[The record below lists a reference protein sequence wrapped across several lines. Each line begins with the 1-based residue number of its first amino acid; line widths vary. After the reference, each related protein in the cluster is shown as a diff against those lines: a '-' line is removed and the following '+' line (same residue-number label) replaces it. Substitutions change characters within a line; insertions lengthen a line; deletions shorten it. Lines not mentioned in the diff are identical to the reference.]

1 VGPHRE
7 GGPVPA
13 AALVLAR
20 RVQEGEYESAHE
32 TRARSRLP
40 NTRPLSFPQV
50 LLWTTTVLSA
60 SGVAATED
68 ALYLCRETVSGVG
81 EGAERVERVER
92 AGDTRARPASGRCP
106 LSLCRESARAARIPL
121 APGPGRLPAGSS
133 GSSSL
138 CGRWGRPGRV
148 SLAAGGVPDRGVR
161 EQRSLD
167 KRFPLLCARFCVGPA
182 PGAPVLRPLL
192 FHAPMGRRGGGE
204 CDGVIGRR

>member
-1 VGPHRE
+1 MGPHRE

-81 EGAERVERVER
+81 ESAERVEREWRER
-92 AGDTRARPASGRCP
+92 GTRARDRRAVDALSHCAGRVRALHASRSRPA
-106 LSLCRESARAARIPL
+106 L
-121 APGPGRLPAGSS
+121 AGCQL
-133 GSSSL
+133 
-138 CGRWGRPGRV
+138 GRPGRPLFV
-148 SLAAGGVPDRGVR
+148 EGGVV
-161 EQRSLD
+161 L
-167 KRFPLLCARFCVGPA
+167 
-182 PGAPVLRPLL
+182 GA
-192 FHAPMGRRGGGE
+192 
-204 CDGVIGRR
+204 

>member
-1 VGPHRE
+1 MGPHRE

-81 EGAERVERVER
+81 ESAESVERVERVER

-133 GSSSL
+133 GSPSL

-148 SLAAGGVPDRGVR
+148 SLAAGGVPVRGAR

-167 KRFPLLCARFCVGPA
+167 KRFPLLCAVLCGPRA
-182 PGAPVLRPLL
+182 WRACPSPSPFSRPD
-192 FHAPMGRRGGGE
+192 GE
-204 CDGVIGRR
+204 